1 MACTHSSSAESHSL
15 TSWLQAT
22 VNKTV
27 QRFGLTEVY
36 APTPANSALVDVVF
50 VHGLNGD
57 PHNTWTSSPSG
68 VFWPADLLPQFIEDV
83 KARVLVY
90 GYDADVASLAGS
102 GTTKDKIHN
111 HAERLVADLFANR
124 RIRKAT
130 ERPII
135 FVAHSLGGLV
145 VKRALLSSNAISGV
159 RTEHLRSICV
169 STYGILFL
177 GTPHKGADL
186 ASWGSFLEWL
196 CKAVPKK
203 ALDTSPQLIDAL
215 KTNSETLQ
223 NIDRDFAQIMS
234 RFHLFFFHEAKP
246 TDMKG
251 TLRFIVE
258 EDSAAPTLP
267 DIERAGIQADHSH
280 MCKFENESAPGFDL
294 VVDGIQRYAEEAPR
308 TIEKR
313 WNFERSDRNDRRSH
327 IIEELGGGEFPAER
341 FRRLKLIS
349 SGSHTIMQTP
359 PSDTTSEFGRTPVS
373 SIHDLRDS
381 NLLSK
386 PESPSLKADAQTST
400 TPDEPYFIVPPAFR
414 TNTFFVGMQKELVQ
428 LDRKL
433 FDKKRRA
440 AGTACVLLH
449 GQAGVGKSHL
459 ARQYVFK
466 NREKFP
472 GGVFWINSRLIEEV
486 EKDFWH
492 IAQKVVAADSP
503 GLRTSGD
510 DNGGSFVE
518 VVKSWF
524 EARHEWLIVL
534 DGVTMESDKDIDEL
548 QRFIPN
554 SRDSSLIYVSRA
566 KRLEIFQR
574 LLLPQAVKVA
584 PLSDDDARKLLLKS
598 IPIHHPREAQIK
610 SATDLVKKVGG
621 LPLAITAISH
631 RIAYTH
637 EPLEKYTIKSYA
649 DDQKI
654 GARYHE
660 IMDDLQKRGHME
672 AFNLISVL
680 CFYGPHIPVEMIHL
694 GLKSLRHNNVEVKS
708 SENGEKPDINST
720 FGILMRYGLLERN
733 EPDDR
738 ESMSSSRSTILD
750 TEPIDML
757 KMHTVVQKFCCDRLN
772 ASKLL
777 RTWLTNAIRL
787 FCYSFAEADRRIKQ
801 RPEQGRVSDYREYL
815 VHGNRL
821 HSHTFEYESKSQLLG
836 SLRTELEPTLLL
848 IKEEIR
854 SREPSSSQGS
864 VDRADFQVS
873 VFDRTSNS
881 SSSGISEPGVKTP
894 NSRPTPLPL
903 DMNPYGMPLREPST
917 DSPRSIGTNSPKYEP
932 RIIDH
937 SPHARF
943 PPFYENDNLGSQAME
958 KSASDSTTRPRA
970 TSNTSQGLPWE
981 LVQSTRRVKRLDY
994 TGRSFQRSPAR
1005 AELTRNNATG
1015 SVVREAQGK
1024 LSGSSDA
1031 FSMLEKV
1038 HRQSPPPPP
1047 SRGSI
1052 WSRSSSERSG
1062 APVSARP
1069 TYAGVVAGH
1078 TQLSN
1083 NRPYSSP
1090 LSPPMPSEQNMTP
1103 GSTGFERG
1111 RSRESQSRRP
1121 PNLQAEQSP
1130 HNSQTLMPSTGSI
1143 RQPSLPRATP
1153 KLMESSVLPPNP
1165 QYVVTAPVP
1174 NSSFHPYHGALRN
1187 PDTLPRYT
1195 PPNVTGPNP
1204 LPLPH
1209 ENITVTSRFPGP
1221 IRSPYRDFAS
1231 QSTASPPGTIP
1242 DLSNYQ
1248 YDSLSNP
1255 NYLPISQPTGYYSQP
1270 VSREHSHQSHGSGT
1284 ATEPTPAHRSGI
1296 SPHLNSIL
1304 MENSAPRPR
1313 NADGSPKRK
1322 SPKIG
1327 YSQPTLSPL
1336 GKQESPDLN
1345 LMSSSDSA
1353 LLSGTGGWAV
1363 NSLAQNASTPR
1374 YMHFSSTHS
1383 DHSPTASQHNA
1394 MARGESN
1401 GPGIWDGEGVTQFG
1415 HDGHV
1420 VFGELEPTSIAEARR
1435 RIRAYDEFIRRR
1447 EGGGGRGRRDGGD
1460 GGGMFEEGDG
1470 AMAMM
1475 LDERGLEVMGE
1486 EIFERGAQG
1495 EMGLGLVGGYG
1506 GEGGPPYP
1514 EINRILTR

>member
-1 MACTHSSSAESHSL
+1 MGNE
-15 TSWLQAT
+15 WL
-22 VNKTV
+22 
-27 QRFGLTEVY
+27 
-36 APTPANSALVDVVF
+36 
-50 VHGLNGD
+50 
-57 PHNTWTSSPSG
+57 
-68 VFWPADLLPQFIEDV
+68 ADISV
-83 KARVLVY
+83 S
-90 GYDADVASLAGS
+90 VASS
-102 GTTKDKIHN
+102 
-111 HAERLVADLFANR
+111 V
-124 RIRKAT
+124 
-130 ERPII
+130 
-135 FVAHSLGGLV
+135 
-145 VKRALLSSNAISGV
+145 
-159 RTEHLRSICV
+159 
-169 STYGILFL
+169 
-177 GTPHKGADL
+177 
-186 ASWGSFLEWL
+186 
-196 CKAVPKK
+196 
-203 ALDTSPQLIDAL
+203 
-215 KTNSETLQ
+215 
-223 NIDRDFAQIMS
+223 
-234 RFHLFFFHEAKP
+234 
-246 TDMKG
+246 
-251 TLRFIVE
+251 
-258 EDSAAPTLP
+258 
-267 DIERAGIQADHSH
+267 
-280 MCKFENESAPGFDL
+280 
-294 VVDGIQRYAEEAPR
+294 
-308 TIEKR
+308 
-313 WNFERSDRNDRRSH
+313 
-327 IIEELGGGEFPAER
+327 
-341 FRRLKLIS
+341 
-349 SGSHTIMQTP
+349 
-359 PSDTTSEFGRTPVS
+359 
-373 SIHDLRDS
+373 
-381 NLLSK
+381 LLSK
-386 PESPSLKADAQTST
+386 PESPSLKADAQPST

-414 TNTFFVGMQKELVQ
+414 ANTFFVGMQKELVQ

-449 GQAGVGKSHL
+449 GQAGAGKSHL
-459 ARQYVFK
+459 ARQYVFN

-492 IAQKVVAADSP
+492 IAQRVVAADSP

-534 DGVTMESDKDIDEL
+534 DGVTIESDKDIDEL

-554 SRDSSLIYVSRA
+554 SRDSSLVYVSRA
-566 KRLEIFQR
+566 KRLEILER
-574 LLLPQAVKVA
+574 LLRPQAVKVA
-584 PLSDDDARKLLLKS
+584 PLSDDDGRKLLLKS
-598 IPIHHPREAQIK
+598 IPIHHPREPQIK
-610 SATDLVKKVGG
+610 SAIELVKKVGG

-649 DDQKI
+649 EDQKI

-680 CFYGPHIPVEMIHL
+680 CFYGPHIPVEMVHL
-694 GLKSLRHNNVEVKS
+694 GLKTLRHENVEVKS

-738 ESMSSSRSTILD
+738 ESMSSSRSTLLD

-777 RTWLTNAIRL
+777 RPWLTNAIRL

-821 HSHTFEYESKSQLLG
+821 HSQTLEYESKSQLLG
-836 SLRTELEPTLLL
+836 SLRTELEPTILV

-854 SREPSSSQGS
+854 SREPSSSQDS
-864 VDRADFQVS
+864 VDRMDFQLS

-881 SSSGISEPGVKTP
+881 SSSGISDPGVKTP
-894 NSRPTPLPL
+894 NNRPPPLPL
-903 DMNPYGMPLREPST
+903 DMNPYGMPLTEPST
-917 DSPRSIGTNSPKYEP
+917 DSPRSIGTSSPRYEP

-943 PPFYENDNLGSQAME
+943 SPFYENDNLGSQAME

-981 LVQSTRRVKRLDY
+981 LVQSTRRVKRFDY

-1005 AELTRNNATG
+1005 AELTRNNAIG
-1015 SVVREAQGK
+1015 SVLREGHGN
-1024 LSGSSDA
+1024 LSGYSDA
-1031 FSMLEKV
+1031 LSMLEKV

-1062 APVSARP
+1062 APVSSRP

-1078 TQLSN
+1078 TQQSI

-1090 LSPPMPSEQNMTP
+1090 LSPPMPLEQIMTP
-1103 GSTGFERG
+1103 GATGFERG

-1121 PNLQAEQSP
+1121 PNLQPEQSP
-1130 HNSQTLMPSTGSI
+1130 HNSQISLSSAGSI
-1143 RQPSLPRATP
+1143 RQPSLPRATA

-1165 QYVVTAPVP
+1165 EYVVTAPAP
-1174 NSSFHPYHGALRN
+1174 NSSFHPYHWVPRN
-1187 PDTLPRYT
+1187 VDTQPRYS
-1195 PPNVTGPNP
+1195 PPNITGPNP
-1204 LPLPH
+1204 FPLPH
-1209 ENITVTSRFPGP
+1209 ENITIAPRFPGP
-1221 IRSPYRDFAS
+1221 IRSPYRDFNS
-1231 QSTASPPGTIP
+1231 QSTASPPNTNP

-1248 YDSLSNP
+1248 YESLSN
-1255 NYLPISQPTGYYSQP
+1255 YLPTSQPAGYYSQP

-1304 MENSAPRPR
+1304 MENSSPRPR
-1313 NADGSPKRK
+1313 NADGSPKHK
-1322 SPKIG
+1322 SPKVG
-1327 YSQPTLSPL
+1327 YSQPSLSPL
-1336 GKQESPDLN
+1336 GKPDSPDLN
-1345 LMSSSDSA
+1345 HMSSSDSA
-1353 LLSGTGGWAV
+1353 LLSGAGGWAI
-1363 NSLAQNASTPR
+1363 NPFAQSASTTPR
-1374 YMHFSSTHS
+1374 YMHFSAHS
-1383 DHSPTASQHNA
+1383 DHAHSPTASGFGA
-1394 MARGESN
+1394 RPRGEST
-1401 GPGIWDGEGVTQFG
+1401 GPGIWDGMALTQFG
-1415 HDGHV
+1415 HNSHV

-1435 RIRAYDEFIRRR
+1435 RIREYDEFMRRK
-1447 EGGGGRGRRDGGD
+1447 GKGAGGRAGNVGISGIRGGD
-1460 GGGMFEEGDG
+1460 GGVGMDEGAAAGMYEEN
-1470 AMAMM
+1470 APATMQ
-1475 LDERGLEVMGE
+1475 DEG
-1486 EIFERGAQG
+1486 IFERGGDAPS
-1495 EMGLGLVGGYG
+1495 GLGIVSEYG
-1506 GEGGPPYP
+1506 MEDGTPYP